1 MSLLPSTTYANPG
14 TPVWSAVGGGVGA
27 ASTVNYIWNNAS
39 SPVVPPIQTNATYS
53 PSPAYTFLQA
63 RRTEPGPNPT
73 QTFYGRFDSN
83 GNCFLEYAWDGFI
96 YLPMF
101 LRGRPITILG
111 DNSAVVR
118 LTDESTGG
126 TGVLTVDA
134 SNNLFWNGTQLN

>member
-1 MSLLPSTTYANPG
+1 MSLLGSGVYANPG
-14 TPVWSAVGGGVGA
+14 TPIWAAAGGGVGV
-27 ASTVNYIWNNAS
+27 ASSVNAIWNNAS
-39 SPVVPPIQTNATYS
+39 SPVTPLIQTNATYT

-63 RRTEPGPNPT
+63 RRSEPGPNPT

-101 LRGRPITILG
+101 LRGRPVTILG
-111 DNSAVVR
+111 DNSAVLR
-118 LTDESTGG
+118 LTDETTGG